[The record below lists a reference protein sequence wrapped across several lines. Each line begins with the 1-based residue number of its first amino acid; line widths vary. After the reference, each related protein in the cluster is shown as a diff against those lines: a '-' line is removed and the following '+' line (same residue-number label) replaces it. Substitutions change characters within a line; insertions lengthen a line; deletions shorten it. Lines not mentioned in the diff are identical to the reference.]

1 MGGFAS
7 LGQGQLRA
15 ASRAGEQDPPIRQSA
30 PILPPAAVT
39 AFPGAQDQQ
48 RRKDN
53 KDPEDKK
60 HALYVAQIAR
70 WIKAR
75 APDKRVLP

>member
-1 MGGFAS
+1 MSGFAS
-7 LGQGQLRA
+7 LGQGQFRA
-15 ASRAGEQDPPIRQSA
+15 ASRAGEQHPPIRQSA

-39 AFPGAQDQQ
+39 AFPGAQDQE
-48 RRKDN
+48 RCKDN
-53 KDPEDKK
+53 KDPKDKK

-75 APDKRVLP
+75 APDNRVLP